1 MHLNAA
7 FRVNLVTYD
16 QMAAM
21 PCSTFIFFS
30 SFFFTFEKKKKKRQC
45 LLNVKNIYIIAK
57 GMAIATLL

>member
-16 QMAAM
+16 PTAAM
-21 PCSTFIFFS
+21 PCSTFIIICLHFFYI
-30 SFFFTFEKKKKKRQC
+30 EKKKTSVLIEC
-45 LLNVKNIYIIAK
+45 KNIYIIAK